1 MVSNASGN
9 DVTSQFT
16 VKTENG
22 TLTINPVAIELTAAS
37 DSKEFDDSPLTNS
50 GYSITGGAFV
60 GEEGLASVTVEGS
73 RTYIGSS
80 DNTITAHTLKSN
92 TKAENYSISYKP
104 GTLTITD
111 RTEKYEITVKANSG
125 NWTYDGQPHTVS
137 GFEQTEFTVDG
148 HTYTVSGLTASR
160 TGTNVSDSGAV
171 EVTGTA
177 VVSNA
182 SGNDVTSQFTVKT
195 ENGTLTIKKRPVNLS
210 SESATKVYDTTPLTR
225 PNVTG
230 GDSFISGEVSDIKA
244 IGTITNKGT
253 VTNTITYTENA
264 GFNADNYII
273 NKNEGT
279 LTIIPVSDKVTV
291 TVTENSGRYT
301 YDNTAKSIYGYKSMV
316 SDNSL
321 YDAKAN
327 VTETSTADWT
337 ASGIDA
343 GEYPLGISAGDFQN
357 INTNFINVEFKIVD
371 GSLVIDPIS
380 DKVTV
385 TVTENSGKYTYD
397 GTARSVTGY
406 KSIVSDNS
414 LYNVTSSVTETST
427 ADWTASGTDA
437 GEYPLGISA
446 DDFQNVNTNFS
457 EVKFVIV
464 DGKLEISKIAIEL
477 TAASDSKEFDDSPLT
492 NSGYSITGGAFVGE
506 EGLASVTVEG
516 SRTYIGSSD
525 NTITAHTLKS
535 NTKAENYSISYKP
548 GTLTVTPVR
557 DEVVVRISG
566 NTGEF
571 KYDGTEKSVSGYKV
585 VSISNPLYTEDDF
598 TFNGSEAAAK
608 GTNVNTYNM
617 GLTNTSFTNENLN
630 FTNVSFVV
638 EDGSLTIT
646 PRSIILTSAS
656 DSKVYDANP
665 LTNDSYE
672 VSGDGFVG
680 DDSVTVTVTGSQTDA
695 GSSANTFTYTL
706 SDGVNADNYSISKVE
721 GILTVNKRPLV
732 VSGKNATRTYNGEV
746 QYVEGISSIV
756 GLVSGHSAH
765 NFTHYASGIEIGDYA
780 GTFGDDYFI
789 TDEDGNNVTDNYDV
803 SFRPGILRI
812 YKFDPKA
819 PPKTGDESQLGLWLG
834 LMTLSALGGFSVLF
848 MGRKRRNK

>member
-1 MVSNASGN
+1 MVSDASGN

-73 RTYIGSS
+73 RTYTGSS

-230 GDSFISGEVSDIKA
+230 GDSFVSGEVSDIKA

-516 SRTYIGSSD
+516 SRTYTGSSD

-585 VSISNPLYTEDDF
+585 VSISNPLYTEADF

-617 GLTNTSFTNENLN
+617 GLTNTSFTNNNLN
-630 FTNVSFVV
+630 FSNVRFVV

-656 DSKVYDANP
+656 DSKVYDGTP
-665 LTNDSYE
+665 LTNDSFE

-680 DDSVTVTVTGSQTDA
+680 DDSVTVTVTGSQTNA

-706 SDGVNADNYSISKVE
+706 SDGVNADNYSISMVE

-732 VSGKNATRTYNGEV
+732 VSGKNATRTYNGEE

-765 NFTHYASGIEIGDYA
+765 NFTHYASGTEIGDYA
-780 GTFGDDYFI
+780 GTFGDDYYI
-789 TDEDGNNVTDNYDV
+789 TDEDGNDVTDNYDV

>member
-1 MVSNASGN
+1 M
-9 DVTSQFT
+9 
-16 VKTENG
+16 
-22 TLTINPVAIELTAAS
+22 
-37 DSKEFDDSPLTNS
+37 
-50 GYSITGGAFV
+50 
-60 GEEGLASVTVEGS
+60 TVEGS
-73 RTYIGSS
+73 RTIIGSS

-92 TKAENYSISYKP
+92 TRAENYSISYKP
-104 GTLTITD
+104 GTLTVTD

-125 NWTYDGQPHTVS
+125 EWTYDGQPHTVS
-137 GFEQTEFTVDG
+137 GLEQTEFTVDG

-177 VVSNA
+177 VVSDA

-230 GDSFISGEVSDIKA
+230 GDSFVSGEVSDIKA

-492 NSGYSITGGAFVGE
+492 NSGYSITSGAFVGE

-516 SRTYIGSSD
+516 SQTSIGSGD

-585 VSISNPLYTEDDF
+585 VSISNPLYTEADF

-732 VSGKNATRTYNGEV
+732 VSGKNATRTYNGEE

-765 NFTHYASGIEIGDYA
+765 NFTHYASGTEIGDYA
-780 GTFGDDYFI
+780 GKFGDDYYI
-789 TDEDGNNVTDNYDV
+789 TDEDGNDVTDNYDV

>member
-1 MVSNASGN
+1 M
-9 DVTSQFT
+9 
-16 VKTENG
+16 
-22 TLTINPVAIELTAAS
+22 
-37 DSKEFDDSPLTNS
+37 
-50 GYSITGGAFV
+50 
-60 GEEGLASVTVEGS
+60 
-73 RTYIGSS
+73 
-80 DNTITAHTLKSN
+80 
-92 TKAENYSISYKP
+92 
-104 GTLTITD
+104 
-111 RTEKYEITVKANSG
+111 
-125 NWTYDGQPHTVS
+125 
-137 GFEQTEFTVDG
+137 
-148 HTYTVSGLTASR
+148 
-160 TGTNVSDSGAV
+160 
-171 EVTGTA
+171 
-177 VVSNA
+177 VSNA

-230 GDSFISGEVSDIKA
+230 GDSFVSGEVSDIKA

-492 NSGYSITGGAFVGE
+492 NSGYSITSGAFVGE

-516 SRTYIGSSD
+516 SQTSIGSGY
-525 NTITAHTLKS
+525 NTITGYKLKS
-535 NTKAENYSISYKP
+535 NTKAGNYNITTKP

-598 TFNGSEAAAK
+598 TFNGSEAVAK

-617 GLTNTSFTNENLN
+617 GLTNTSFTNKNQN
-630 FTNVSFVV
+630 FTNVRFVV

-656 DSKVYDANP
+656 DSKVYDGTP
-665 LTNDSYE
+665 LTNDSFE

-680 DDSVTVTVTGSQTDA
+680 DDSVTVTVSGSQTDA

-732 VSGKNATRTYNGEV
+732 VSGKNATRTYNGEE

-765 NFTHYASGIEIGDYA
+765 NFTHYASGTEIGDYA
-780 GTFGDDYFI
+780 GKFGDDYYI
-789 TDEDGNNVTDNYDV
+789 TDEDGNDVTDNYDV